1 MKRYAGSLAV
11 FFVMLML
18 FAGNVARAEDGAKEQ
33 FEAAISFRN
42 AQGELLSGKEIA
54 IIIGRYW
61 RELSYF
67 DNVQISSNYSFHLTE
82 SFPRRLVVTFF
93 LYSEGYGLHKGGA
106 PLPCLWVVLDP
117 AIQYQKITVSN
128 PSTKGRCFS
137 ASATLWDF
145 FAKLDARAI
154 LGTL

>member
-54 IIIGRYW
+54 IIIGRHW
-61 RELSYF
+61 RKRSSF
-67 DNVQISSNYSFHLTE
+67 DRVQISSNYSFQLE
-82 SFPRRLVVTFF
+82 EDSPRRLVIEFF
-93 LYSEGYGLHKGGA
+93 IHPNHSFVNTQA
-106 PLPCLWVVLDP
+106 CLATVLDP
-117 AIQYQKITVSN
+117 AVQYQKITVLKISN
-128 PSTKGRCFS
+128 EGKCAWASETLKNLFS
-137 ASATLWDF
+137 
-145 FAKLDARAI
+145 KLDVWEI
-154 LGTL
+154 LGTLH